1 MGRYPF
7 LKYLEVGSASV
18 RACLLAY
25 LLLMIFMLGKV
36 AFLVYEEV

>member
-1 MGRYPF
+1 MARYPF
-7 LKYLEVGSASV
+7 LKYLEVGTV
-18 RACLLAY
+18 RVCACLLAY